1 MPNPF
6 ALSIVSTLAVA
17 MVVTAAAGAL
27 PADVQQALRTQKEIW
42 VATRRADGSRSTAAP
57 IWFWWDGTNL
67 YFSTGPDTHKAKR
80 IRAGSPVYFSVA
92 GNAGPFFEGSP
103 EIIDNLQLVERLGD
117 EYAKKYWIAWLG
129 FFRPRA
135 ARVSS
140 GKTVVVKVVP
150 KADGPSRSDAGL

>member
-1 MPNPF
+1 MANGY
-6 ALSIVSTLAVA
+6 ACGLAWVLILA
-17 MVVTAAAGAL
+17 TVAGAGAAVL
-27 PADVQQALRTQKEIW
+27 PTDVQQALRTRKEIW
-42 VATRRADGSRSTAAP
+42 VATRRADGTRSSAAP
-57 IWFWWDGTNL
+57 VWFWWNGTDL

-80 IRAGSPVYFSVA
+80 IRRGSPVYFSVA
-92 GNAGPFFEGSP
+92 GKDGPFFEGKP
-103 EIIDNLQLVERLGD
+103 EIVNDLQLVERLGD

-150 KADGPSRSDAGL
+150 SGESPSPAD

>member
-1 MPNPF
+1 MRNAFVLP
-6 ALSIVSTLAVA
+6 IVGTLAVS
-17 MVVTAAAGAL
+17 VVATAAAGSL
-27 PADVQQALRTQKEIW
+27 PVDVQQALRTQKEIW

-57 IWFWWDGTNL
+57 IWFWWDGANL

-92 GNAGPFFEGSP
+92 GKEGPFFEGEP
-103 EIIDNLQLVERLGD
+103 EIVDNLRLVEQLGD
-117 EYAKKYWIAWLG
+117 EYSKKYWIAWLG

-140 GKTVVVKVVP
+140 GKTVVIKVVP
-150 KADGPSRSDAGL
+150 KADGPS